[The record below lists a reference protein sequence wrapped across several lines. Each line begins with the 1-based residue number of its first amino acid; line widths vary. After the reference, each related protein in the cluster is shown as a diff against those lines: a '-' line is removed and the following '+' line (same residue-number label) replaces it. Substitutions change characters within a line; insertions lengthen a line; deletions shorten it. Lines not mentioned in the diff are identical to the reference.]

1 MAYLLV
7 SALIHMSLSQTFNM
21 DWVDRDP
28 SGVDGGPLAFLT
40 WSIPALIGT
49 LACDLVM
56 SSRTKAAIVS
66 SLVCSGLLL
75 IALGWVASCVSRCY
89 DVSGDQVAAL
99 RGQRLSASPVVP
111 LKADW
116 SRYTTD
122 LKQANWANVLT
133 RAAVRPAA
141 A

>member
-1 MAYLLV
+1 
-7 SALIHMSLSQTFNM
+7 MSLSQTFNM

-89 DVSGDQVAAL
+89 ELAGT
-99 RGQRLSASPVVP
+99 RSPRSEGNDCQP
-111 LKADW
+111 ARSCR
-116 SRYTTD
+116 SR
-122 LKQANWANVLT
+122 
-133 RAAVRPAA
+133 RIGPAIRRI
-141 A
+141 